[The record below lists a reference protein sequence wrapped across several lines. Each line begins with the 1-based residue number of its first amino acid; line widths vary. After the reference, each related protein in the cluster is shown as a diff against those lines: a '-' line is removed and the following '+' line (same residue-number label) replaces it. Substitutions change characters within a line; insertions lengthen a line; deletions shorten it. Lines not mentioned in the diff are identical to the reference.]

1 MSLIFAILFIVF
13 KINIVIMCVC
23 EHRSCGLFQLICA
36 TGDCSFAIFNFKK
49 KKKRW
54 GKVFWLQDCKEGS
67 FLGCNPLVG

>member
-49 KKKRW
+49 KKKKM
-54 GKVFWLQDCKEGS
+54 GES
-67 FLGCNPLVG
+67 ILVAGL